1 MKFILFILKL
11 LLDAVRDT
19 FKIVKHFN
27 LIKHNNF
34 LVIFKM
40 FIIRFFFS
48 FSSIRKF
55 QKIKSSDYISKE
67 IYFEDSEINVEKISN
82 EIDNLGHAN
91 SLKLKKNYVEELKK
105 LIFDSQNFDLKKISK
120 NKLNLKKMDNE
131 SEKEYVQRLES
142 LKISRLTGTINL
154 NDENILKSIITSKS
168 LIEIAKSYLNTNCI
182 SINATYFISNPIKTS
197 EEEKYSNAQY
207 FHWDN
212 DFVKF
217 FKFYIYLSDVDEFA
231 GPHVFVPFSHKYKKK
246 QHRLCRLYR
255 DDKVLSEYKNIKYF
269 KGPAGTS
276 FFTDSY
282 GLHKGAPPL
291 NKHRLMLNIHFGK
304 GKLLYSE
311 DDLFIKLKK

>member
-91 SLKLKKNYVEELKK
+91 SLKLKK
-105 LIFDSQNFDLKKISK
+105 KI
-120 NKLNLKKMDNE
+120 
-131 SEKEYVQRLES
+131 
-142 LKISRLTGTINL
+142 
-154 NDENILKSIITSKS
+154 
-168 LIEIAKSYLNTNCI
+168 
-182 SINATYFISNPIKTS
+182 
-197 EEEKYSNAQY
+197 
-207 FHWDN
+207 
-212 DFVKF
+212 
-217 FKFYIYLSDVDEFA
+217 
-231 GPHVFVPFSHKYKKK
+231 
-246 QHRLCRLYR
+246 
-255 DDKVLSEYKNIKYF
+255 
-269 KGPAGTS
+269 
-276 FFTDSY
+276 
-282 GLHKGAPPL
+282 
-291 NKHRLMLNIHFGK
+291 MLRN
-304 GKLLYSE
+304 
-311 DDLFIKLKK
+311 

>member
-1 MKFILFILKL
+1 MKYIVFILKL
-11 LLDAVRDT
+11 FLDAVRDT
-19 FKIVKHFN
+19 IKIVKHFN

-55 QKIKSSDYISKE
+55 QKIKTSNYISKE
-67 IYFEDSEINVEKISN
+67 IYFENPEINVEKISN
-82 EIDNLGHAN
+82 EIDNLGYAN

-120 NKLNLKKMDNE
+120 KKLNLKKMDDE
-131 SEKEYVQRLES
+131 SEKNYVQRLES
-142 LKISRLTGTINL
+142 LEISRLTGTINL
-154 NDENILKSIITSKS
+154 NDENILKNIITSKS
-168 LIEIAKSYLNTNCI
+168 LLEIAKSYLNTNCI

-231 GPHVFVPFSHKYKKK
+231 GPHVFIPFSHKYKKK
-246 QHRLCRLYR
+246 QHRLCRLYS
-255 DDKVLSEYKNIKYF
+255 DDKVLSEYKDIKYF
-269 KGPAGTS
+269 KGVAGTS

-282 GLHKGAPPL
+282 GLHKGVTPL
-291 NKHRLMLNIHFGK
+291 NKYRLMLNIHFGK
-304 GKLLYSE
+304 GKLLYSKN
-311 DDLFIKLKK
+311 DLFLNLKK